1 MRTENFHKSNHTMSN
16 DFSTIVLNEAV
27 RFGNRELRDL
37 MRNIGQFRF
46 GLEFEF
52 NIEDVHAADALAVSG
67 GEDLAAT
74 ISNDIQ
80 IYAGIIYKN
89 AVTSYNKILSN
100 ANTLKGILR
109 EIGEYKNG
117 RLNDDEMDYFHY
129 ELIND
134 EFLGNIFPIILEMMV
149 HYDNLEKLVA
159 KYAMD
164 FERMGVDS
172 EEFVRVFGG
181 LFFVGL
187 GTDII
192 MQISRERENI
202 ILGNNLDDNIDN
214 IKDIINLFLKIEFE
228 PWDNIK
234 DELGLFFSGAMKV
247 TSSKI
252 DFIRNIINDYVPE
265 RVIESIK
272 PDITVPKG
280 IEVITVPL
288 QFDDIAD
295 VMNGMADLIEV
306 YGYTDGNTGLHVNIS
321 YPGFEDRVNPVKM
334 MVLMDADF
342 FQNLSPQFKRKVNVS
357 KYPVRGDSV
366 EPVTAFL
373 RKRVGEQHVVD
384 LLAIEYLRT
393 GYRGLIGIFEKFM
406 IGNSDK
412 FRSINFDHMFNADV
426 QSRRVE
432 FRFLGGQDYEF
443 RTEEMINDIMYI
455 SYVMLMTNQDFQK
468 EEYMRG
474 ILRMLD
480 RAVDDV
486 YGDSGIDSFLGLAD
500 SIKSRNG
507 IR

>member
-1 MRTENFHKSNHTMSN
+1 MSN

-67 GEDLAAT
+67 GEDLVAT

-80 IYAGIIYKN
+80 MYAGIIYKN

-100 ANTLKGILR
+100 TNTLRGILR
-109 EIGEYKNG
+109 EIDEYKND

-172 EEFVRVFGG
+172 EEFGRVFGG

-295 VMNGMADLIEV
+295 VMNGMADLIEA

-321 YPGFEDRVNPVKM
+321 YPGFEDRINPVKM
-334 MVLMDADF
+334 MVLMDSDF
-342 FQNLSPQFKRKVNVS
+342 FQNLSPQVKRKVNIN
-357 KYPVRGDSV
+357 KYPVRGDSL

-393 GYRGLIGIFEKFM
+393 GYRGLIGTFEKFM

-426 QSRRVE
+426 QSRRIE

-486 YGDSGIDSFLGLAD
+486 YGDSGIDSFLGLVD